1 MPRHAARQSSGG
13 REMTDDGS
21 PGSHPHSDR
30 PNWQQAETI
39 ADYARNIREGLEEYS
54 DRRAAKLLGRSRIH
68 VYRAKLMAELPNA
81 LFERLL
87 GRRLIKSHAG
97 PPATLGSTAAAGAHL
112 LVWCRACR
120 HRVEPD
126 PAAMAE
132 RYGADTAVRNT
143 RKDRLSWWEA
153 VIRFPG
159 IDSSRCSEIESPKCS
174 RLRIE
179 CLE

>member
-1 MPRHAARQSSGG
+1 MKS
-13 REMTDDGS
+13 
-21 PGSHPHSDR
+21 
-30 PNWQQAETI
+30 
-39 ADYARNIREGLEEYS
+39 YS
-54 DRRAAKLLGRSRIH
+54 
-68 VYRAKLMAELPNA
+68 
-81 LFERLL
+81 
-87 GRRLIKSHAG
+87 G
-97 PPATLGSTAAAGAHL
+97 PPATLSSTAAAGARL
-112 LVWCRACR
+112 IVWCRACN
-120 HRVEPD
+120 HQVEPD